1 MEQSLSILH
10 SDIFGSFD
18 IFELEFEAFGSSFA
32 EAVWEAA
39 FSLLSTTEGPFD
51 NFELEVFVSSFS
63 EAVSEATFS
72 LLSSTEDSFVTKF
85 LPVSGFASAI
95 KYSLKGS

>member
-1 MEQSLSILH
+1 MESAFSFLSTTE
-10 SDIFGSFD
+10 DSFD
-18 IFELEFEAFGSSFA
+18 IFELEDFESSFA
-32 EAVWEAA
+32 EAVLGATL
-39 FSLLSTTEGPFD
+39 SLLSTTEDPFD
-51 NFELEVFVSSFS
+51 NFEPEVFVSSFS